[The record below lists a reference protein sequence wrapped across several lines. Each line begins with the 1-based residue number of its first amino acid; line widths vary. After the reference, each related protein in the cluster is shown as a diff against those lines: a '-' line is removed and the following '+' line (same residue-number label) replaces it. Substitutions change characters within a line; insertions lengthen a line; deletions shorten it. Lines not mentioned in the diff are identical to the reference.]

1 MQTIAIVSQKG
12 GSGKTTTAINLAVAA
27 HQDDK
32 NVLIIDLDLQA
43 SAYAWHQARKTAQSD
58 PLPHV
63 QPTHPAALKGV
74 LEAAAGQGIDLV
86 LIDTAAKTESD
97 TLVAIEA
104 ADLVLIPCRP
114 SAMDLRAIMNTV
126 RLCRTRGITPH
137 VVLTQIEPQGTA
149 TDETRA
155 SLAELGIDV
164 LSTAIGRR
172 SAFLHSIT
180 DGRGVSEY
188 EPRGKAAQ
196 EIRALFE
203 LLQAPKLKHSN
214 KKTRKHSDSVTA

>member
-27 HQDDK
+27 HQEDE

-43 SAYAWHQARKTAQSD
+43 SAYAWHQARKASQND

-63 QPTHPAALKGV
+63 QPTHPAALKDM
-74 LEAAAGQGIDLV
+74 LETAAGQGIDLV
-86 LIDTAAKTESD
+86 LIDTAAKTEAD
-97 TLVAIEA
+97 TRVAIEA

-126 RLCRTRGITPH
+126 RLCRIRSITPH

-164 LSTAIGRR
+164 LATAIGRR

-196 EIRALFE
+196 EIRALYA
-203 LLQAPKLKHSN
+203 LLRAPKLKQAN
-214 KKTRKHSDSVTA
+214 KQTT